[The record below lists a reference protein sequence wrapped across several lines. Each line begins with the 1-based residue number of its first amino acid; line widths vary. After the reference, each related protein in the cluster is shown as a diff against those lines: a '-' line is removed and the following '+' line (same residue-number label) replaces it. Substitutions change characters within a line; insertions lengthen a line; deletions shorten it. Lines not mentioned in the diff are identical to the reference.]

1 VIAIAR
7 YTIAETL
14 RRRVLWVLFVVTLL
28 VIGLTPL
35 GVARL
40 ASLARDAGAGVATVD
55 SLVAQGLIFVAF
67 EASFVIA
74 LTAAFVGAPA
84 ISTEVRTGAAAVMLT
99 RPILRSA
106 YLLGRWAGLATVLV
120 VEAIVVGV
128 LSIATTALATGYA
141 PPAPVLPVVFLAGQ
155 ALLVMTLAITLS
167 ARFTTAIAGTMAMFG
182 YAVAWLGGVLGSI
195 GGGETGAAVIG
206 RLVGIVFPSDTLWR
220 GILFGLEPPA
230 FMAVSGSDGNP
241 FSVAAPPDPFLIAW
255 AAFWVLLALWQAIAF
270 LRRREL

>member
-1 VIAIAR
+1 
-7 YTIAETL
+7 
-14 RRRVLWVLFVVTLL
+14 
-28 VIGLTPL
+28 
-35 GVARL
+35 
-40 ASLARDAGAGVATVD
+40 
-55 SLVAQGLIFVAF
+55 
-67 EASFVIA
+67 
-74 LTAAFVGAPA
+74 
-84 ISTEVRTGAAAVMLT
+84 
-99 RPILRSA
+99 
-106 YLLGRWAGLATVLV
+106 
-120 VEAIVVGV
+120 
-128 LSIATTALATGYA
+128 
-141 PPAPVLPVVFLAGQ
+141 
-155 ALLVMTLAITLS
+155 VMTLAITLS